1 MKSSILGTMSLLA
14 LLALPAAAQQI
25 VTAPAAP
32 APEAKPRYL
41 VGTGLVR
48 PSALMFGLPVRAPM
62 VKSSAQAPG
71 ATAPAG
77 TVRTGADGRPVVL
90 SPTLPPP
97 KVHGQTEAT
106 VPPKTGDLTT
116 CSELVGKLEK
126 EVKAEPE
133 KVLEAVRRAL
143 LENDA
148 CACDIVKTAIRASA
162 ASDDLVGQ
170 ITEVAVSTQPARYKE
185 IVECVVSVSPQS
197 KAAVR
202 AALARVFG
210 SKDGKGGKEVVLAP
224 QLPPISE
231 TVVRDIPKLY
241 FPPLPP
247 PSTTATPS
255 NPVDVAGN

>member
-1 MKSSILGTMSLLA
+1 MKSKLLGAMILLTAVAM
-14 LLALPAAAQQI
+14 PTVAQQI

-32 APEAKPRYL
+32 AAPAKPQYL
-41 VGTGLVR
+41 IGTGLAQ
-48 PSALMFGLPVRAPM
+48 PSALMFGLPVRAVTP
-62 VKSSAQAPG
+62 KTSAKAPP
-71 ATAPAG
+71 APVAAG
-77 TVRTGADGRPVVL
+77 TVKKGADGRPVVL

-97 KVHGQTEAT
+97 NVQGQSVSS
-106 VPPKTGDLTT
+106 VPAKTGLMPT
-116 CSELVGKLEK
+116 CPEIVAKLEK

-148 CACDIVKTAIRASA
+148 CACDIVKTAIRASS
-162 ASDDLVGQ
+162 ASNDLVGQ
-170 ITEVAVSTQPARYKE
+170 ITEVAVATQPARYKE

-224 QLPPISE
+224 QLPPINE